1 MTCQSD
7 NQGSI
12 LNLAFVLLLVV
23 IIGTVA
29 TGHCQELP
37 DAPQPQITD
46 YTVHNG
52 AVTFAAPKSNTRHP
66 LRLLGLVAVNTYA
79 VLGDLKDI
87 RTSEE
92 LFHQYGYIEAN
103 TFLVGTRPAPGAY
116 YRRDFGL
123 LLPLLNVPSIIGY
136 IKRNPT
142 LYYTGLTAP
151 AVFGTIHLKQGFD
164 NEATLHKLDGQ

>member
-46 YTVHNG
+46 YTVH
-52 AVTFAAPKSNTRHP
+52 
-66 LRLLGLVAVNTYA
+66 
-79 VLGDLKDI
+79 
-87 RTSEE
+87 
-92 LFHQYGYIEAN
+92 
-103 TFLVGTRPAPGAY
+103 
-116 YRRDFGL
+116 
-123 LLPLLNVPSIIGY
+123 
-136 IKRNPT
+136 
-142 LYYTGLTAP
+142 
-151 AVFGTIHLKQGFD
+151 
-164 NEATLHKLDGQ
+164 ATLHKLDGQ